1 MIRRLLTVLVAGAI
15 ACAFSIHYV
24 DGQRVV
30 RIRSMDEPKPAD
42 QADTAQDPNA
52 VQPIDPTPEE
62 RQLIAALIE
71 QLGSDH
77 LVVRDR
83 AMSELASFEARALG
97 QVREGKQHD
106 HDEISNRCWLLEE
119 VILSKEGE
127 LFLAAR
133 RLGLSIV
140 ELNAL
145 LANSDVQPLLDILRT
160 RATAGMVSMWARVLT
175 KLSSRP
181 QLFPTAVLCRDIEGH
196 EGYGRALAL
205 AAGSE
210 EAAPAARSMQQLLA
224 LMPPGDAADTVEA
237 LTRLR
242 YAIGGSRGL
251 DNVMGSALDLRGAYT
266 PAELLAARGGR
277 PDVSWKEPDDAAET
291 RAIIALSTI
300 PKLAP
305 GQLAAAALPPWP
317 EMSPAMFN
325 VWLSLLMRS
334 GMHELINTTLDAV
347 LQVDAD
353 AQRVTAIAA
362 AWAGVAPVS
371 EVAARFD
378 SLPLSAQLAVLDAW
392 WLQPR
397 EPVATQRFLLG
408 LLKGTDATLSESAA
422 RVLGQYAA
430 PSTAAA
436 LLAQMPRPGSAALEA
451 LVRMADVLSPDQ
463 LKQLAD
469 ALPAAVGATRAL
481 IVEALVR
488 ARHAA
493 GLEPLVAA
501 WRKNLPAADFVLA
514 VRALALS
521 SDTPAGALA
530 SAIAAE
536 LPSDDWQEFETEL
549 DRLRTPGELALL
561 RVLLTLDADTGFAL
575 LETMAGDVT
584 EPTRLQAMRAL
595 AISGRDGALI
605 DDWLKRMA
613 GEVSDPLAGSIGE
626 AVSLSMTDSAEQ
638 FRRNTLQQG
647 AGAPHIH
654 VVRDAVVAGRSRDIS
669 RDELIDVLFSTPEG
683 ARTHASMWYFATQPL
698 TPRAA
703 LNLANAVVFSPQGS
717 SMLFSPGL
725 ALMLRDSGVDLLSVM
740 FGETRTGE
748 PRDTTQLFATLLLC
762 DRESATAIVGG
773 LTPKPDGSDFM
784 ALMIA
789 KAWLGLLDGDN
800 SRRLKSAV
808 SRTATNAFGTL
819 ARIELAGNGDH
830 AALQS
835 LLDAFGYEHRRY
847 QAGSTASVT
856 LNEQRWGSSG
866 IAAQGVASAAFTPH
880 VGGPQLSTAQVGA
893 MFKAP
898 PPADWRSW
906 WAGRRGLLT
915 RDPDSGRYTFTELP

>member
-30 RIRSMDEPKPAD
+30 RIRSMDEPKSAD
-42 QADTAQDPNA
+42 QADQAPDPNA

-210 EAAPAARSMQQLLA
+210 EAGPAARSVQQLLA

-242 YAIGGSRGL
+242 YAVGGSRGL
-251 DNVMGSALDLRGAYT
+251 DNVMDSALDLRGAYT

-277 PDVSWKEPDDAAET
+277 PDAGWKEPDDAAET
-291 RAIIALSTI
+291 RTIIALSMI

-305 GQLAAAALPPWP
+305 GQLTAAALPPWP
-317 EMSPAMFN
+317 EMSPALFN
-325 VWLSLLMRS
+325 VWLSLLRRS
-334 GMHELINTTLDAV
+334 GMQELINTTLDAV
-347 LQVDAD
+347 LQADAD
-353 AQRVTAIAA
+353 AQRVTAIGA
-362 AWAGVAPVS
+362 AWAGVTPVA

-378 SLPLSAQLAVLDAW
+378 SLPLNAQLAVLDAW
-392 WLQPR
+392 WLQPT
-397 EPVATQRFLLG
+397 EPVATQQFLLA
-408 LLKGTDATLSESAA
+408 LLNGTNAALSESAA

-436 LLAQMPRPGSAALEA
+436 LLAQSQNPGNAALES

-463 LKQLAD
+463 LTHLAD
-469 ALPAAVGATRAL
+469 ALPTAVGAARAL
-481 IVEALVR
+481 IVETLVR
-488 ARHAA
+488 AGHAA

-501 WRKNLPAADFVLA
+501 WRKYLPAADFLLA
-514 VRALALS
+514 VRVLALS

-530 SAIAAE
+530 AGFAAGLPNDSWQDFEVE
-536 LPSDDWQEFETEL
+536 LQ
-549 DRLRTPGELALL
+549 RRQTPGELALL
-561 RVLLTLDADTGFAL
+561 RVLLTLDSETGFAL
-575 LETMAGDVT
+575 LETMASDVT
-584 EPTRLQAMRAL
+584 EPARLHAMRAL
-595 AISGRDGALI
+595 AISGRDGELI
-605 DDWLKRMA
+605 DDWLKRMT
-613 GEVSDPLAGSIGE
+613 GEVSDPLAGSIGV
-626 AVSLSMTDSAEQ
+626 AVALSMTDSAEE

-647 AGAPHIH
+647 AAATHIV
-654 VVRDAVVAGRSRDIS
+654 VVRDAVIAGRSRDIT

-683 ARTHASMWYFATQPL
+683 ARAHASMWYFATQPL

-703 LNLANAVVFSPQGS
+703 LNLANAVVFSAQGS
-717 SMLFSPGL
+717 SMFFSPGL
-725 ALMLRDSGVDLLSVM
+725 VLMLRDSGVDLLSVM
-740 FGETRTGE
+740 YGEARTGE
-748 PRDTTQLFATLLLC
+748 PRDTTQLFATMMLC
-762 DRESATAIVGG
+762 DREQAIAIVGG
-773 LTPKPDGSDFM
+773 LTAKPDGSDFLP
-784 ALMIA
+784 LMIS
-789 KAWLGLLDGDN
+789 KAWLGLLEGDN
-800 SRRLKSAV
+800 SRRLKAAV
-808 SRTATNAFGTL
+808 SRTASNTFGTM
-819 ARIELAGNGDH
+819 ARMELAGNGDLT
-830 AALQS
+830 ALQS
-835 LLDAFGYEHRRY
+835 LLDAFSYEHRRY
-847 QAGSTASVT
+847 QAGTTASVT

-866 IAAQGVASAAFTPH
+866 IDAQGVAAAAFTPH
-880 VGGPQLSTAQVGA
+880 VGPPRLSTAQIAA
-893 MFKAP
+893 MFKSP
-898 PPADWRSW
+898 PPAAWRSW
-906 WAGRRGLLT
+906 WSARRGLLT
-915 RDPDSGRYTFTELP
+915 RDADSGLYTFTELP